1 MPAFACCLLL
11 AAFSSSVVEA
21 AAGADG
27 EVAVGRAPVDF
38 AGPSRDAVTFTLTP
52 GVGLHLRSGSSNFV
66 FSYTP
71 RVFFRLPNA
80 LGVDHP
86 LVLHQVGLDHTVDV
100 GKDITWASS
109 ANMSI
114 GEIDYTA
121 AGVVFDPALSS
132 VVKTSITDILRSTVQ
147 TGFKWGISPHLKFNW
162 DVGAEYTTT
171 LDGNG
176 SNPTAAD
183 TATAAAATSFYGSQV
198 PASFQLRTKP
208 DLSYAVDRDN
218 HIAAG
223 FDVTYQWFKETARY
237 LLLSP
242 ELTWQTQLSRRT
254 QLELSGGIA
263 YVWTLQAVIPTVSKK
278 NSLGGTGNI
287 ALTSEMYR
295 SGATKLKTAFNAD
308 LEWYFDPILGTSQ
321 PRAGAKASGELTF
334 GRKWLIGPNA
344 SFYTVLRKI
353 NILLQVPPGTVVDQ
367 QTQTDIAGEYQQLI
381 AAPDQ
386 TVLRLELPIRYQL
399 SRAAALTFGVR
410 SAFRGRALPQPGFR
424 LDEQVEYWAFVG
436 LAVRFATSEDRGT
449 WLPL

>member
-27 EVAVGRAPVDF
+27 EVAVGRAPLDF
-38 AGPSRDAVTFTLTP
+38 AGPSKDAVTFTLTP
-52 GVGLHLRSGSSNFV
+52 GAGVHMRSGSSNFV
-66 FSYTP
+66 LSYTP
-71 RVFFRLPNA
+71 RIFFRLPNA

-86 LVLHQVGLDHTVDV
+86 LVLHQVGLDHTAAA

-109 ANMSI
+109 ANLSV

-147 TGFKWGISPHLKFNW
+147 TGFKWGITPHLKFNW

-171 LDGNG
+171 LDGGG
-176 SNPTAAD
+176 SN
-183 TATAAAATSFYGSQV
+183 AATTPTSNASGFLGEEI

-208 DLSYAVDRDN
+208 DLSYALDRYN
-218 HIAAG
+218 SFG
-223 FDVTYQWFKETARY
+223 GSLDVTYQWFKQTARY

-242 ELTWQTQLSRRT
+242 ELTWQTQLSPRT
-254 QLELSGGIA
+254 QLQLAGGIA
-263 YVWTLQAVIPTVSKK
+263 YVWTLQAVVPTVSKK
-278 NSLGGTGNI
+278 SALGGTGNV
-287 ALTSEMYR
+287 ALTSEVYR
-295 SGATKLKTAFNAD
+295 GGPTKIKTAFNAD

-321 PRAGAKASGELTF
+321 PRAGAKASAELSF
-334 GRKWLIGPNA
+334 GRRWLIGPNA
-344 SFYTVLRKI
+344 SFYTVLRKL
-353 NILLQVPPGTVVDQ
+353 NIVLQLPPGTVVDQ

-386 TVLRLELPIRYQL
+386 TVLRLELPVRYQL
-399 SRAAALTFGVR
+399 SRAASLTFGVR

-436 LAVRFATSEDRGT
+436 LAIRMSTSEDRGT